1 MWLSVTNLKKS
12 CQKETIKFQLVPD
25 VISDGGGPQHPEAGV
40 DDENEGEEE
49 DRDVDGD
56 SHRPVLLGQEV
67 KTSKLNNIDKIQSLM
82 FKVMGL

>member
-12 CQKETIKFQLVPD
+12 CQKETIKFHLVPD

-40 DDENEGEEE
+40 DDEHEGEEE
-49 DRDVDGD
+49 DRDVDWD

-67 KTSKLNNIDKIQSLM
+67 KTSKLNEIDNTIELKFRL
-82 FKVMGL
+82 

>member
-1 MWLSVTNLKKS
+1 MSERNNKVPVL
-12 CQKETIKFQLVPD
+12 IPD